1 MDTKLDTKRRQDEW
15 ACLVRVGVGRSE
27 TERWR
32 PRRTRTHYG
41 AAPRLSRPQLPRLR
55 PFVVVAVDAE
65 FSSWAG
71 PTAAERTTRRDCVS
85 RRRPA
90 VTEQRPPGADHPRQ
104 LHRASA
110 RGPILISTR
119 QRSNGSR
126 RPPPAT
132 SQSAVG
138 DEPTP
143 TAVIAAPPQSGVERV
158 DRLRIQP
165 GDWGSSPTR
174 IGTVRSATPLRIGAH
189 RRRAR
194 PRESAQALTRT
205 WLGQAGQVTR

>member
-15 ACLVRVGVGRSE
+15 ACLVQVGVGRSE

-104 LHRASA
+104 RHTSA

-158 DRLRIQP
+158 DPLRIQP
-165 GDWGSSPTR
+165 GDWQLADQDRGGALGDTPCA
-174 IGTVRSATPLRIGAH
+174 SAAH
-189 RRRAR
+189 RHCAR
-194 PRESAQALTRT
+194 PRESTQALTRT